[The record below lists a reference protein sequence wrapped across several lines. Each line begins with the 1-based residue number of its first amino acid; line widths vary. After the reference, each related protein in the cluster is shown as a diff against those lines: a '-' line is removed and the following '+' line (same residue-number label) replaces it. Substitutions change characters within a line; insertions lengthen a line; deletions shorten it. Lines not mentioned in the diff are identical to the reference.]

1 MPGVRGGHETV
12 YVEGPTPMKR
22 QPAEA
27 LGLSNVLPGRPR
39 QGEWSWKGKLSPPDG
54 LSSYTSVVRDPNRG
68 MNGYGQ

>member
-1 MPGVRGGHETV
+1 
-12 YVEGPTPMKR
+12 MKR